1 MTKQNNMDGGYII
14 KTPSGAYY
22 CGYNT
27 IDPQL
32 RKAKIYHSKR
42 YALEAIDSLKKS
54 KCYKDI
60 EFALVRVKIMEDDE
74 DDLQR

>member
-1 MTKQNNMDGGYII
+1 MKNSNTDGGYVI

-42 YALEAIDSLKKS
+42 YALEAIDSMKES

-60 EFALVRVKIMEDDE
+60 EFTLVRVKIIEDCDE
-74 DDLQR
+74 TD